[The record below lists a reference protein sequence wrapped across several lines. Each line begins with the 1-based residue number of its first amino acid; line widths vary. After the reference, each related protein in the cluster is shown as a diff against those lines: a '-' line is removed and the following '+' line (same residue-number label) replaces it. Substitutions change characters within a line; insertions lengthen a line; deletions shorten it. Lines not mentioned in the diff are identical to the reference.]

1 MAIKYDPNVFS
12 DMDSY
17 RHIVGF
23 LLKSYNNRIKYQGR
37 FDATDFLAE
46 EMRIVVL
53 DFLVNPE
60 YGCKKK
66 DLNNEMLLSSLQEVD
81 FFKTFDASSLINQ
94 CIAVV
99 SDSDSIETYYEKVKK
114 LAFLRK
120 LTDMGF
126 DVDEYIDITGTDGD
140 MKRKGERAE
149 RLKKTTLD
157 ELVAAFRDKY
167 ETMQRKF
174 MDTVDVAT
182 ESDASAGIMDLV
194 FQLAEK
200 PEVGV
205 RMPGKI
211 FSAATRGARFGKL
224 YLRSAS
230 SSTGKSRLAVFDACD
245 IAFPERWYE
254 RADGD
259 EGFDGPGFY
268 IEQNKEKSDRE
279 SRRVL
284 FITTETTCN
293 EVRPTILAKLSG
305 INEGKIITG
314 RTLKEADDNI
324 EKKRLFHAIAIMEK
338 YKNNFYLEQIENPDM
353 TNVEAMIRKYVNQK
367 DVKYVFFDYIFSSSN
382 LVTEVN
388 NSKLREDTLLGLMAN
403 KLKELATELNIFIM
417 TSTQVNADGMQKGG
431 FKDEKCLRGAKSL
444 ADKVDVGMILS
455 KVEDK
460 DEKIFESYYSEM
472 EYQKEPDSRC
482 LVLDIYKNRSAQYN
496 HVRIPIRINLGTG
509 ERADAAILTEGGD
522 PYPLTDDFDFIRE
535 IQGITLRKNTEW
547 EKERMSIENG

>member
-149 RLKKTTLD
+149 KLKKTTLD

-174 MDTVDVAT
+174 MDTVDVKA
-182 ESDASAGIMDLV
+182 ESDASIGIMDMILQ
-194 FQLAEK
+194 FAEK

-205 RMPGKI
+205 QLAGKT

-224 YLRSAS
+224 YLRSGS
-230 SSTGKSRLAVFDACD
+230 SSGGKSRMSIFDACD
-245 IAFPERWYE
+245 IAFPEQWHE
-254 RADGD
+254 RANGD
-259 EGFDGPGFY
+259 VGFDGAGFY
-268 IEQNKEKSDRE
+268 TEQKAHIDRDA
-279 SRRVL
+279 RRVL
-284 FITTETTCN
+284 FITTETTRN
-293 EVRPTILAKLSG
+293 EVRPTMLAKLSG
-305 INEGKIITG
+305 INEGDIITG
-314 RTLKEADDNI
+314 KTIKKDDNDMD
-324 EKKRLFHAIAIMEK
+324 KKRLLHAVAIMEK

-353 TNVEAMIRKYVNQK
+353 SNVEAMIRKYVNQK
-367 DVKYVFFDYIFSSSN
+367 NIKYVFFDYIFSSSN

-403 KLKELATELNIFIM
+403 KLKELAVELNIFIM
-417 TSTQVNADGMQKGG
+417 TSTQVNADGMKKGE

-444 ADKVDVGMILS
+444 ADKVDVGVILS
-455 KVEDK
+455 RAEDK
-460 DEKIFESYYSEM
+460 AFESHYSEM
-472 EYQKEPDSRC
+472 EYQDDGDTRRI
-482 LVLDIYKNRSAQYN
+482 VLDIYKNRSAAYN
-496 HVRIPIRINLGTG
+496 HVRIPIKINLGTG
-509 ERADAAILTEGGD
+509 EREDGPLLTEDGT